1 MAAPRINVTER
12 EELYRLRKQV
22 RLAREIMEVN
32 DPLNARDIFGPP
44 EMEAPSQ
51 SIEEAIIQAATDA
64 PDRAED
70 VYA

>member
-1 MAAPRINVTER
+1 MTER
-12 EELYRLRKQV
+12 EELYTLRKQV

-44 EMEAPSQ
+44 LMQAPREE
-51 SIEEAIIQAATDA
+51 IE
-64 PDRAED
+64 RAED